1 MELQIAITSM
11 SFMYSD
17 PRLVDKLLAK
27 ELNSLSFNDREA
39 LSEQLHGV
47 RSLTPTETPEM
58 LNNAFYEFQNEI
70 NKKITTLLI
79 QLPDISSSSIPD
91 ISRSRSSGQA
101 AAASAASA
109 SASSILPNMITSSS
123 SIFSSLLTSTTNT
136 STRNSS
142 NVSLRREYLMD
153 ILSTTPSLS
162 SDYSNTTT
170 NNNNNNNTSDTESM
184 DTSNGSINYNNNH
197 NHNNKYSYIR
207 SFWFCIKFLRCELFD
222 IQKSVD
228 RYLSCIDF
236 LVDYFGVFAL
246 ERPLFLDDL
255 NKEEHKLLK
264 EGQVQ
269 LMPSRDRSGR
279 RVVVFLGSYGYGY
292 SHMNRFRIIMYMMG
306 QVASDDVC
314 TQKNGLVV
322 TYSRHSTNT
331 VREIVE
337 YGPHQTE
344 CNRWIDSVPVRISA
358 FHCFLPDDI
367 TRGMIL
373 NMIGKRTRLITRIH
387 TGAFYDDMFVLQA
400 CIFCRI
406 FLARY
411 E

>member
-1 MELQIAITSM
+1 M

-170 NNNNNNNTSDTESM
+170 TNNNNNNNNNNTSDTESM

-387 TGAFYDDMFVLQA
+387 TGASFMMI
-400 CIFCRI
+400 CSFCRHVYFAVF

>member
-101 AAASAASA
+101 AAAAV
-109 SASSILPNMITSSS
+109 SASSVLPNMITSSS

-170 NNNNNNNTSDTESM
+170 NNNNNNNNTSDTESM
-184 DTSNGSINYNNNH
+184 DTSNGSINYNN

-222 IQKSVD
+222 IKKSVD

-255 NKEEHKLLK
+255 NKEEHKLLR

-387 TGAFYDDMFVLQA
+387 TGAFIL
-400 CIFCRI
+400 
-406 FLARY
+406 
-411 E
+411 